1 MNLTVGALA
10 MGLLISLLAL
20 GVFVALRVL
29 DRTDLTVD
37 GAFGVGAA
45 VAAAALVRG
54 LSPATATLLGLVAGL
69 LAGVATGLMHTRL
82 RTDMLL
88 AGILTS
94 TALYS
99 VILYVMGGG
108 DLSIVAQPTV
118 FSLAEGAWHR
128 VVGPATE
135 VELLGT
141 TVTAANCAALALLIV
156 VVGAAALVLD
166 WLLRT
171 RLGLAMR
178 ATGDNA
184 RMARAQGI
192 DVEAMVVLGLA
203 LSNAL
208 AGFSGALFA
217 QYQGFSNVQMGLG
230 MLVTGL
236 ACVVLG
242 EALFGRRRLRA
253 HIEGVVAGAVLF
265 RLLVAA
271 ALRLG
276 LDPNALKLVTAVF
289 VLAALVL
296 PGVVRRG
303 ILRGWARSR
312 PARG

>member
-1 MNLTVGALA
+1 MNLAVGALA
-10 MGLLISLLAL
+10 IGLLISLLAL

-29 DRTDLTVD
+29 HRTDLTAD

-54 LSPATATLLGLVAGL
+54 LSPWTTTLLGLVAGS
-69 LAGVATGLMHTRL
+69 LAGVTTGLIHTRL

-118 FSLAEGAWHR
+118 FSIAESVWHR
-128 VVGPATE
+128 TVGDAPD
-135 VELLGT
+135 VEIFGT
-141 TVTAANCAALALLIV
+141 TVTAANCAALALLV
-156 VVGAAALVLD
+156 VVVSIAAVTLD

-171 RLGLAMR
+171 RFGLAMR

-184 RMARAQGI
+184 PMARAQGVAV
-192 DVEAMVVLGLA
+192 DGMVVLGLA
-203 LSNAL
+203 LANAL

-242 EALFGRRRLRA
+242 EALFGRRRVRT
-253 HIEGVVAGAVLF
+253 HIAGVAAGAVLY

-303 ILRGWARSR
+303 LARPWARTG
-312 PARG
+312 PRGV